1 MGDDVLK
8 EFLVSL
14 GFKVDVVSMK
24 KFTDSVEKVTKGVM
38 AAGLAV
44 AATATG
50 IVAGVAVIANQ
61 MEKLYYASQR
71 TGETVGNLMALRYA
85 AGQIGLTADQ
95 AQGALEGF
103 ARTLRLNPGTNNL
116 LSSLGVTGATPA
128 AKFESFVEQ
137 MKKQKP
143 YVAAAYAGLFGI
155 DPDTLLMLENGLPKL
170 EAAQDK
176 YREKLAAFH
185 ISPDQAAESGKDF
198 DNTIRDL
205 SSDVHLFWVLLEEH
219 LAPVLRKIVDQ
230 FEGWEMSHADVIAGK
245 IATALEAV
253 ANWVAQID
261 WKEVGGNVDIFLT
274 KAWEVAKVIGNI
286 VGAFANVAKF
296 LGGSKDGDAGDS
308 GTPSGAPSGTNG
320 SNPGDEAAPAAA
332 ENHPGETPFTAWIRR
347 HVDKWRDDFNGTHSD
362 GNGGFQPDGS
372 IVEVPAS
379 GAPRGIRNNNPGN
392 IKYGSFAKELGSTGQ
407 DSSGFAQFASMK
419 EGVNATN
426 ELLKSYAT
434 RGYDTIKTIISRWAP
449 SNENDT
455 AAYIKE
461 VAKNSGISADQPLSI
476 SQLSGVAKAIFGHE
490 NGRAY
495 GNIDTLMNSAR
506 NTRLGSNA
514 ASGAS
519 SVSISQQNTFHID
532 GSSDPH
538 STARAVA
545 SEQSRTNGDLV
556 RNFSGAVA

>member
-261 WKEVGGNVDIFLT
+261 WKEVGGDVDIFLT

-296 LGGSKDGDAGDS
+296 LGGGKDGDPS
-308 GTPSGAPSGTNG
+308 PQTPNAPDT
-320 SNPGDEAAPAAA
+320 EQ
-332 ENHPGETPFTAWIRR
+332 HPGETPFTAWIRR

-461 VAKNSGISADQPLSI
+461 VAKNSGISADKPLSI
-476 SQLSGVAKAIFGHE
+476 SQLSGVAQAIFGHE
-490 NGRAY
+490 NGGAY
-495 GNIDTLMNSAR
+495 GNIDTLMNSAK

-514 ASGAS
+514 ASGAAP
-519 SVSISQQNTFHID
+519 VSISQQNTFHID
-532 GSSDPH
+532 GSADPQG
-538 STARAVA
+538 TARAVGN
-545 SEQSRTNGDLV
+545 EQSRVNGDLV
-556 RNFSGAVA
+556 RNFSGAFH